1 MNVTL
6 ANKLEVLQSKLEII
20 ASNYASRSDKLTT
33 LFELNEYDVITMFQ
47 KNEKDAVIY
56 AQGGIALINMIK
68 RLDNVTKHTIAF
80 LKDQIDSKF
89 ANTLMMLDPVS
100 TTYMKLPPPNEK
112 DVVFGSVDLLTYY
125 LGVKNTLVHI
135 SPCIV

>member
-20 ASNYASRSDKLTT
+20 GSNYASKSEKLTT

-56 AQGGIALINMIK
+56 AQGGITLINMVK
-68 RLDNVTKHTIAF
+68 RMDNISRHTIAF
-80 LKDQIDSKF
+80 LKDQIESKF
-89 ANTLMMLDPVS
+89 AHTLVMLDPVS
-100 TTYMKLPPPNEK
+100 TTCVKLPQLNEK
-112 DVVFGSVDLLTYY
+112 DIVFGSVDLLTYY
-125 LGVKNTLVHI
+125 LGVKNTLTKLEA
-135 SPCIV
+135 CIV